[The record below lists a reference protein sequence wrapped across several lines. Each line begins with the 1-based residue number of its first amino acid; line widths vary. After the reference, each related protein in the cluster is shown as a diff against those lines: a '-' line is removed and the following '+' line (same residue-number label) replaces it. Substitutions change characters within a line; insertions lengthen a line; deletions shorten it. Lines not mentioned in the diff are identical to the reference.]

1 MVDDLVA
8 IAKIARPHGLR
19 GDVVADIL
27 TDFPE
32 RFDDLENVIGLSSV
46 GERRELTI
54 EKARFQKDRLLLKL
68 SGIDAVEE
76 AEALRGFEIC
86 IPEAE
91 AVELDADEFFDWQLA
106 GCTVETI
113 DNVTIG
119 MVKELMRTGGT
130 EVLVV
135 AGADKEYLIPFAVS
149 ICIEVD
155 VETKRIVIDPPEG
168 LLDF

>member
-1 MVDDLVA
+1 
-8 IAKIARPHGLR
+8 
-19 GDVVADIL
+19 VVADIL

-32 RFDDLENVIGLSSV
+32 RFDDLEIVIGLSSV

-155 VETKRIVIDPPEG
+155 VETKRIVIDPPDG